1 MKDISLKHLPQ
12 VQDVAMIM
20 VILLFEEHHDTH
32 AHDED
37 DDDDDDA
44 CRRIGGTC
52 SQICPH

>member
-1 MKDISLKHLPQ
+1 
-12 VQDVAMIM
+12 MIM
-20 VILLFEEHHDTH
+20 VYLFEEHHDIH